1 MLGWESTCATGS
13 RGRGRWAVLKDLGR
27 LLREGVNQEE
37 KDDNDNNDNVS

>member
-1 MLGWESTCATGS
+1 MLQDQGVGADGLSSC
-13 RGRGRWAVLKDLGR
+13 DLGR